1 MQFTTI
7 IFPLFAALAA
17 AQNATSTSPVVG
29 ASGSVTASASA
40 AATSTDVSLPE
51 LVSQL
56 PQCAVSCLSTAAN
69 AAGCAATDFT
79 CLCGS
84 GKDRFS
90 SSMIGCIGFSSGC
103 SGDDINKASTLAPQI
118 CEEATSDPDPTEVA
132 SASNIVASAVS
143 TASASATPDAAVRP
157 EMGMGLIG
165 AGLLAALAL

>member
-1 MQFTTI
+1 MQFTTVLL
-7 IFPLFAALAA
+7 PLFAALAA
-17 AQNATSTSPVVG
+17 AQNSTSTSPVAAV
-29 ASGSVTASASA
+29 SGSVTVSASASA
-40 AATSTDVSLPE
+40 TATDASLPD

-84 GKDRFS
+84 GKDKFT
-90 SSMIGCIGFSSGC
+90 SSMIGCIGFGSGC
-103 SGDDINKASTLAPQI
+103 SSDDINKASDLAPQI

-143 TASASATPDAAVRP
+143 TASASSTADAAVRP
-157 EMGMGLIG
+157 EMGMGLLG